1 MGDTTLDLDEHIDQ
15 LPEIEGHDDI
25 EAARDALASAKE
37 RLASL
42 EDRKA
47 EVEAQIPQLRA
58 RVNDLHVE
66 VAEGSST
73 EEDLQAAREAVEEA
87 QDTVERLETR
97 QIPSAQQAV
106 ERLDNRVEEVLD
118 DLGNRFSG
126 VYQEAAIELL
136 EREAQALRNVAQVL
150 DLVDAFDRKRSDNR
164 IQNAYREEIPSV
176 PTLEGT
182 VEVGYKDEHE
192 PDELRD
198 RADELDEQAARL
210 REEGE

>member
-1 MGDTTLDLDEHIDQ
+1 METLDEQIEQ
-15 LPEIEGHDDI
+15 LPEIADHEDV
-25 EAARDALASAKE
+25 EAARDALASARE
-37 RLASL
+37 RLHDL

-47 EVEAQIPQLRA
+47 EIEAQIPQLRA

-118 DLGNRFSG
+118 DLGNQFAEE
-126 VYQEAAIELL
+126 YQEAAIELL

-150 DLVDAFDRKRSDNR
+150 DLIGAFDAKRAHNR
-164 IQNAYREEIPSV
+164 IQNEYGPEIPSV
-176 PTLEGT
+176 PTLEGA
-182 VEVGYKDEHE
+182 VEVAYKDEHE
-192 PDELRD
+192 PDELRSL
-198 RADELDEQAARL
+198 ADELQEQAARL
-210 REEGE
+210 REGE

>member
-1 MGDTTLDLDEHIDQ
+1 MNDTTLDLDD
-15 LPEIEGHDDI
+15 LPTLQGHDDI

-42 EDRKA
+42 EDKKA
-47 EVEAQIPQLRA
+47 DLQARLPQLRDEVDDL
-58 RVNDLHVE
+58 RVQ
-66 VAEGSST
+66 VAQQEAS
-73 EEDLQAAREAVEEA
+73 EEDLQAAREAVTDAEDELE
-87 QDTVERLETR
+87 QIETR
-97 QIPSAQQAV
+97 EIPSQQQAV

-118 DLGNRFSG
+118 RLGNEFSG
-126 VYQEAAIELL
+126 EYQEVALELL
-136 EREAQALRNVAQVL
+136 EAKAQALRNVADVL
-150 DLVDAFDRKRSDNR
+150 DSVDAFDLKRSDNR
-164 IQNAYREEIPSV
+164 VQNEYGPEIPSV

>member
-1 MGDTTLDLDEHIDQ
+1 MDDTTLDDRIAE
-15 LPEIEGHDDI
+15 LPTIQDHEDVEAAI
-25 EAARDALASAKE
+25 EALANAKE

-47 EVEAQIPQLRA
+47 EVEAQIPELRA

-87 QDTVERLETR
+87 QDTVERLEAR
-97 QIPSAQQAV
+97 QIPSARQAV
-106 ERLDNRVEEVLD
+106 ERLDDRVEEVKD
-118 DLGNRFSG
+118 RLGNEFAPQ
-126 VYQEAAIELL
+126 YQEAALELL
-136 EREAQALRNVAQVL
+136 DAKAERLRDVADLL
-150 DLVDAFDRKRSDNR
+150 DLVDTFDGKRASNR
-164 IQNAYREEIPSV
+164 IQNAYRPEIPSV

-182 VEVGYKDEHE
+182 VEVAYKDEHE

-210 REEGE
+210 REGE

>member
-1 MGDTTLDLDEHIDQ
+1 MDDTTLDEQIQQ
-15 LPEIEGHDDI
+15 LPEIQGHEDVEAAI
-25 EAARDALASAKE
+25 EALSSARE

-47 EVEAQIPQLRA
+47 EVEAQIPELRA

-97 QIPSAQQAV
+97 QIPSARQAV
-106 ERLDNRVEEVLD
+106 ERLDDRVEEVKD
-118 DLGNRFSG
+118 RLGNEFAG
-126 VYQEAAIELL
+126 QYQEASVELL
-136 EREAQALRNVAQVL
+136 EREAQALRDLAQVL
-150 DLVDAFDRKRSDNR
+150 DLVDRFDGKRASNR

-176 PTLEGT
+176 PTLSE
-182 VEVGYKDEHE
+182 EVSHRRDTLDAE
-192 PDELRD
+192 DLRNV
-198 RADELDEQAARL
+198 ADDLQAQVARL
-210 REEGE
+210 REGE